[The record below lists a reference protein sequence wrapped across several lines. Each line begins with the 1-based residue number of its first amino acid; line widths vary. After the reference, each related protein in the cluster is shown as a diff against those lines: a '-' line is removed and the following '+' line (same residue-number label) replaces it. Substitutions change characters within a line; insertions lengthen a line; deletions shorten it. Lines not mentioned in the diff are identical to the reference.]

1 MDNSF
6 LEIFKML
13 GGMNGNQMSEFEFN
27 ENKKDYS
34 NEEILRNKY
43 DEFKGMDRE
52 ELNNKLFEE
61 VARQKQ
67 NGTFDY
73 DALSK
78 MIETLRGSLPENDY
92 NNLKRIL
99 ESLK

>member
-1 MDNSF
+1 MARLS
-6 LEIFKML
+6 K
-13 GGMNGNQMSEFEFN
+13 FEFN

>member
-1 MDNSF
+1 
-6 LEIFKML
+6 
-13 GGMNGNQMSEFEFN
+13 MNIIIKKAKC
-27 ENKKDYS
+27 ENLKD
-34 NEEILRNKY
+34 IQI
-43 DEFKGMDRE
+43 
-52 ELNNKLFEE
+52 LNNKLFEE

>member
-1 MDNSF
+1 MAR
-6 LEIFKML
+6 L
-13 GGMNGNQMSEFEFN
+13 SEFEFN

-43 DEFKGMDRE
+43 DEFKGMGRE

-99 ESLK
+99 ESLKWITIK